1 MSAKGN
7 PKFSCPSI
15 LSHSNSESLGACSKT
30 DSREKL
36 FVSSLKTV
44 NVSVNTEIPMDLS
57 YDLRKGVRDYFH
69 FYEQMDYDDDT
80 SSTMSVDDLTYS
92 TLINDEVVDNG
103 ERHAGLKPCDTG
115 LETCDELKPT
125 RHGNELLNNSIQSAI
140 ERGDSGID
148 NLTCLSG
155 DDTKLGTDHTKADVY
170 ESSNDMSES
179 KSINENQSES
189 DMDLIEDISSDD
201 EIYSDTDD
209 GEYFSTEESLEETLE
224 IELLSTS
231 SPCTVV
237 SFQNKHSLTDLDPS
251 TALRSSEVPDPWD
264 RWEDVDLVSFCVFDE
279 MPMEIY
285 DQNAVHSGPV
295 GFVSSSVDIVDYVED
310 ILRRHPLLEHLLF
323 AKSPD
328 CDDAVSFCSIL
339 TDKLQYCQS
348 DTSDSVRYFSNV
360 SFKAMNAK
368 QRFFDAAFNNE
379 PCNGS
384 TCINSYNANSAPK
397 YQLFDVINSNIQNKN
412 VLNNAEATAVS
423 NIPSKV
429 SSKMF
434 SPTIFLQYEKDEYE
448 SYDNDNSYRKVPA
461 TNTYGITTN
470 SGKGNVEDVIVKYLI
485 NRKDDVIPCSE
496 TIVIMTVF
504 CGHILYMIWK
514 SYVNLCAG
522 ESEKVVLGNIIMK
535 YYFPEVVNLLKECV
549 ECYMTIVISCVMR
562 AQKLKNLISILWLK
576 GHRNVNGR
584 SWFRNSDHARSMI
597 RLTM

>member
-15 LSHSNSESLGACSKT
+15 LSHSNSKSLGACSKT

-36 FVSSLKTV
+36 FDSFLNTV

-57 YDLRKGVRDYFH
+57 YGPRKRVRDYFH

-92 TLINDEVVDNG
+92 TLFNDEVVDNG

-125 RHGNELLNNSIQSAI
+125 RHGNELLNNSIQSTI
-140 ERGDSGID
+140 EREDSGID
-148 NLTCLSG
+148 NLACLSG
-155 DDTKLGTDHTKADVY
+155 DDTGGTGHTQVY
-170 ESSNDMSES
+170 ESRENMLDS
-179 KSINENQSES
+179 KSISENQSES

-224 IELLSTS
+224 IEPLSTS
-231 SPCTVV
+231 GPCTVV

-264 RWEDVDLVSFCVFDE
+264 RWEDVDLVSLCVFDE

-285 DQNAVHSGPV
+285 DQNAVHSIPV
-295 GFVSSSVDIVDYVED
+295 GFMSSSVDIVDYVED
-310 ILRRHPLLEHLLF
+310 ILRRYSSLELLLF

-348 DTSDSVRYFSNV
+348 DTPDSVRYFSND

-379 PCNGS
+379 PCNGP
-384 TCINSYNANSAPK
+384 TYINSCNANSASTH
-397 YQLFDVINSNIQNKN
+397 QLFDVINSNIQNKN
-412 VLNNAEATAVS
+412 ILNNAEVTAVS
-423 NIPSKV
+423 NIPGKV
-429 SSKMF
+429 SRKMF
-434 SPTIFLQYEKDEYE
+434 SPTKFLQYEKDKYE
-448 SYDNDNSYRKVPA
+448 LYDNNNSYRKVPA
-461 TNTYGITTN
+461 TNTYGITTI

-485 NRKDDVIPCSE
+485 IRKDEVIPCSE

-522 ESEKVVLGNIIMK
+522 ESEKVILGNIIMK
-535 YYFPEVVNLLKECV
+535 YYFPEVVNLLKGCV
-549 ECYMTIVISCVMR
+549 ECYITIVIYCVMM

-584 SWFRNSDHARSMI
+584 SWFRNSDHAKSMI

>member
-92 TLINDEVVDNG
+92 TLFNDEVVDNG

-224 IELLSTS
+224 IQPLSTS

-285 DQNAVHSGPV
+285 DQNAVHSNPV

-310 ILRRHPLLEHLLF
+310 ILRRHSLLDHLLF

-328 CDDAVSFCSIL
+328 CDDTVSFCSIL

-348 DTSDSVRYFSNV
+348 DTPDSVRYFSNV

-384 TCINSYNANSAPK
+384 IYINSYDANSAPK
-397 YQLFDVINSNIQNKN
+397 HQLFDVINSNIQNKN

-429 SSKMF
+429 SRKMF
-434 SPTIFLQYEKDEYE
+434 SSTIFLQYEKDEYE

-461 TNTYGITTN
+461 TNTYGITTI
-470 SGKGNVEDVIVKYLI
+470 SGKGNVEDIMIKCVII
-485 NRKDDVIPCSE
+485 RKDGVIICNE

-504 CGHILYMIWK
+504 CGHILYVIWK
-514 SYVNLCAG
+514 SYVNVCAG
-522 ESEKVVLGNIIMK
+522 ESEKVVLGNLIMK

-549 ECYMTIVISCVMR
+549 ECYMTIVISCVMMV
-562 AQKLKNLISILWLK
+562 QIS
-576 GHRNVNGR
+576 
-584 SWFRNSDHARSMI
+584 S
-597 RLTM
+597 

>member
-1 MSAKGN
+1 MSTKGN

-15 LSHSNSESLGACSKT
+15 LSHSNSKSLRACSKT

-36 FVSSLKTV
+36 FDSSLKTV
-44 NVSVNTEIPMDLS
+44 SVSVNTEIPMDLS
-57 YDLRKGVRDYFH
+57 YGPRKRVRDYFH

-92 TLINDEVVDNG
+92 TLFNDEVVDNG

-125 RHGNELLNNSIQSAI
+125 RHGNKLLNNSIQSAI
-140 ERGDSGID
+140 DWGDSGID
-148 NLTCLSG
+148 NIAYLSG
-155 DDTKLGTDHTKADVY
+155 DDTGGTGHTQVY
-170 ESSNDMSES
+170 ESRKDMLDC
-179 KSINENQSES
+179 KSISENQSES
-189 DMDLIEDISSDD
+189 DMDLIEDISSND

-209 GEYFSTEESLEETLE
+209 GEYFLTEESLEETLE

-231 SPCTVV
+231 GPCTVV
-237 SFQNKHSLTDLDPS
+237 SFQNKHSLTDLDPG

-285 DQNAVHSGPV
+285 DQNAVHSNPV

-310 ILRRHPLLEHLLF
+310 ILRRYSSLEHLLF
-323 AKSPD
+323 VKSPD

-348 DTSDSVRYFSNV
+348 DTPDSVRYFSND
-360 SFKAMNAK
+360 SFKVMNAK

-379 PCNGS
+379 PCYGS
-384 TCINSYNANSAPK
+384 TYINSCNATSAPK
-397 YQLFDVINSNIQNKN
+397 HQLFDVINSNIQNKN

-423 NIPSKV
+423 NIPSKA
-429 SSKMF
+429 SRKMF

-461 TNTYGITTN
+461 TNTYGITTI
-470 SGKGNVEDVIVKYLI
+470 SGKGNVEDIMIKCLI
-485 NRKDDVIPCSE
+485 IRKDGVIPCNE

-514 SYVNLCAG
+514 SYVNFCAG
-522 ESEKVVLGNIIMK
+522 ESEKVVLGNLIMK

-549 ECYMTIVISCVMR
+549 ECYMTIVISCVMMV
-562 AQKLKNLISILWLK
+562 QIS
-576 GHRNVNGR
+576 
-584 SWFRNSDHARSMI
+584 S
-597 RLTM
+597 

>member
-1 MSAKGN
+1 M
-7 PKFSCPSI
+7 
-15 LSHSNSESLGACSKT
+15 GACSKT

-36 FVSSLKTV
+36 FDSFLNTV
-44 NVSVNTEIPMDLS
+44 NVSVNTEIPMDLF
-57 YDLRKGVRDYFH
+57 YGPRKRVRDYFH

-92 TLINDEVVDNG
+92 TLFNDEVVDNG

-115 LETCDELKPT
+115 LETCDELKLT
-125 RHGNELLNNSIQSAI
+125 RHGNELLNNSIQSATDW
-140 ERGDSGID
+140 GDSGID
-148 NLTCLSG
+148 NIAYLSG
-155 DDTKLGTDHTKADVY
+155 DDTGGTGHTQVY
-170 ESSNDMSES
+170 ESRKNMLDC
-179 KSINENQSES
+179 KSISENQSES
-189 DMDLIEDISSDD
+189 DMDLIEDISSNDG
-201 EIYSDTDD
+201 IYSDTDD
-209 GEYFSTEESLEETLE
+209 GEYFSTEESLEILDFG
-224 IELLSTS
+224 SFTS

-237 SFQNKHSLTDLDPS
+237 SFQNKHSLTDLDPG

-264 RWEDVDLVSFCVFDE
+264 RWEDVDLVSLCVFDE

-285 DQNAVHSGPV
+285 DQNTVHSNPV
-295 GFVSSSVDIVDYVED
+295 DFVSSSVDIVDYVED
-310 ILRRHPLLEHLLF
+310 ILRRHSSPEHLLF

-328 CDDAVSFCSIL
+328 CDDAVSFYSIL

-360 SFKAMNAK
+360 SFKAINAK

-397 YQLFDVINSNIQNKN
+397 HQLFDVINFNIQNKN

-429 SSKMF
+429 SRKMF

-461 TNTYGITTN
+461 PNTYGLNTI
-470 SGKGNVEDVIVKYLI
+470 SGKGNVEYVIITCLI
-485 NRKDDVIPCSE
+485 IRKDNVIPCSE

-514 SYVNLCAG
+514 SYVNLYAG
-522 ESEKVVLGNIIMK
+522 ESEKVVLGNLIMK
-535 YYFPEVVNLLKECV
+535 YYFREVVNLLKECV
-549 ECYMTIVISCVMR
+549 ECYMTIVISCVMM

-576 GHRNVNGR
+576 DIEMSVAEVGLGTVI
-584 SWFRNSDHARSMI
+584 M
-597 RLTM
+597 LEV